1 MIFEIRKRIAREDQ
15 SGTGHAGAEA
25 LCREWGIRLRFLA
38 PPPPPRLLFF
48 EATDGA
54 LGWIGGSPSPAV
66 EVRSPSAEEAPPSPP
81 SSPVEVSSPANIVV
95 TSQHHELF
103 SPQHDLEIPPTFRYM
118 LFPSESLSCRKARKT
133 RQRRDGQGSTCG
145 SANRGIRLESAK
157 GSGINPIHLRPQQG
171 RRMKSAHPA
180 SLSARPVQDPALQC
194 SCSLWIRLQPADQMG
209 FRSRI
214 QMTWQVHLHL

>member
-1 MIFEIRKRIAREDQ
+1 MAFTEPSKPSTLPPIPLVTFCMIFEIRKRIAREDQ

-81 SSPVEVSSPANIVV
+81 SPPVEVSSPANIVV
-95 TSQHHELF
+95 MQ
-103 SPQHDLEIPPTFRYM
+103 QDAAAAADLDSTPLAPPAEQNFTWHV
-118 LFPSESLSCRKARKT
+118 LPEPLSLARGGVAVAEVRVNQ
-133 RQRRDGQGSTCG
+133 RQAQEEWR
-145 SANRGIRLESAK
+145 
-157 GSGINPIHLRPQQG
+157 
-171 RRMKSAHPA
+171 
-180 SLSARPVQDPALQC
+180 
-194 SCSLWIRLQPADQMG
+194 
-209 FRSRI
+209 
-214 QMTWQVHLHL
+214 